1 VAGADY
7 SMGDGRYFVSHASA
21 DRPTANRIVAYLEAR
36 GVSCWVAPRD
46 LPGGAPFAAEIVQAL
61 KHCSKCI
68 VIASAAAN
76 ASADVENELS
86 VAADFKKPFIPIR
99 IDDAPLEGHFAYYLK
114 KAQWVDFKRDG
125 DAALD
130 SIVTHGTGLTP
141 ASRALSNRPTAAL
154 LALGGGVL
162 VASAIALFTLL
173 PMQTQP
179 QENDPTQSDE
189 VSQVAEPPP
198 SNRVGAFDMNVP
210 DAAAEVEEDLRE
222 QSPSTPLQ
230 PQEREPATIAPETPT
245 TTNAPRTRRVF
256 DALSIESLPHPDQS
270 PLTFPTTYFNRRL
283 QQELGSGSTSI
294 RQIRLGVV
302 FVEPRESRGRASGGT
317 VIGYVL
323 ISLPSLP
330 GCSRQF
336 GGPSYTFDNAS
347 TALMGAVNDAAPDI
361 ATWIQRASSGEDLTC
376 PD

>member
-1 VAGADY
+1 
-7 SMGDGRYFVSHASA
+7 MGGGKFFVSHASA
-21 DRPTANRIVAYLEAR
+21 DRQTANRIVAYLEAR

-46 LPGGAPFAAEIVQAL
+46 LPSGAPFAAEIVQAL

-68 VIASAAAN
+68 VVASAAAN

-114 KAQWVDFKRDG
+114 KAQWVDFKRG
-125 DAALD
+125 GEAALD
-130 SIVTHGTGLTP
+130 SIVTRGTGSTP
-141 ASRALSNRPTAAL
+141 ASRALSNRPAASL

-179 QENDPTQSDE
+179 QENDATQSDD
-189 VSQVAEPPP
+189 VLPGAEPPP
-198 SNRVGAFDMNVP
+198 SDRVGDFDMSVP
-210 DAAAEVEEDLRE
+210 DTAPDVEEDQPE
-222 QSPSTPLQ
+222 QSPSDPVRPQ
-230 PQEREPATIAPETPT
+230 PRAPATIAPDTPI
-245 TTNAPRTRRVF
+245 TNTPRARRIF
-256 DALSIESLPHPDQS
+256 DALSVESLPHPDQS
-270 PLTFPTTYFNRRL
+270 PLTFPTAYFNRRL

-294 RQIRLGVV
+294 RQIRLGVT
-302 FVEPRESRGRASGGT
+302 FVEPRESRGRAGGGT

-336 GGPSYTFDNAS
+336 GGPAYTFDNAS

-361 ATWIQRASSGEDLTC
+361 ATWIQRASNGEELTC

>member
-1 VAGADY
+1 
-7 SMGDGRYFVSHASA
+7 MGDGRYFVSHASA
-21 DRPTANRIVAYLEAR
+21 DRSTANRIVAYLEAH

-46 LPGGAPFAAEIVQAL
+46 LPGGASFATEIVQAL

-68 VIASAAAN
+68 VVASATAN

-99 IDDAPLEGHFAYYLK
+99 IDDSPLEGHFAYYLK
-114 KAQWVDFKRDG
+114 KAQWVDFRRDG

-130 SIVTHGTGLTP
+130 SIITRGMGSTP

-162 VASAIALFTLL
+162 LASMFALLTLQ
-173 PMQTQP
+173 PMQPQP
-179 QENDPTQSDE
+179 RQDEATQSDE
-189 VSQVAEPPP
+189 VSPGAEPPLAD
-198 SNRVGAFDMNVP
+198 RGGDFDMSVRETPP
-210 DAAAEVEEDLRE
+210 DVADETRE
-222 QSPSTPLQ
+222 QSPSDSVAPRT
-230 PQEREPATIAPETPT
+230 REPATIAPDTPVA
-245 TTNAPRTRRVF
+245 NAPRPRRIF
-256 DALSIESLPHPDQS
+256 DALSVESLAHPDQS
-270 PLTFPTTYFNRRL
+270 PLTFPTAYFNRRL
-283 QQELGSGSTSI
+283 QQELGVTSTSI
-294 RQIRLGVV
+294 RQIRLGVT
-302 FVEPRESRGRASGGT
+302 FVEPRESRGGAGGGT

-361 ATWIQRASSGEDLTC
+361 ATWIQRASNGEELTC